1 MLDFAHPFRSLNVLT
16 LVLEINE
23 DPYSQD
29 DGQWKGNFVEGT
41 QSLLNVSNF
50 LDALEMDLE
59 KVARA
64 GGGGGA
70 GGLGSEEEKKRWFHQ
85 LAWCI
90 ECISR
95 GERLEAC
102 SSSNQFYLAL
112 TEVLLIFIPGE
123 VNGNLLQYILA
134 WKIP

>member
-64 GGGGGA
+64 GGGGGEQHLLWEA
-70 GGLGSEEEKKRWFHQ
+70 SLDCLRLGETPRYQPRPLHSE
-85 LAWCI
+85 
-90 ECISR
+90 
-95 GERLEAC
+95 
-102 SSSNQFYLAL
+102 
-112 TEVLLIFIPGE
+112 
-123 VNGNLLQYILA
+123 
-134 WKIP
+134 

>member
-1 MLDFAHPFRSLNVLT
+1 M

-70 GGLGSEEEKKRWFHQ
+70 GGLGSEEEVVWRQ
-85 LAWCI
+85 LMREGTI
-90 ECISR
+90 TGLGS
-95 GERLEAC
+95 GH
-102 SSSNQFYLAL
+102 SNW
-112 TEVLLIFIPGE
+112 TP
-123 VNGNLLQYILA
+123 
-134 WKIP
+134 